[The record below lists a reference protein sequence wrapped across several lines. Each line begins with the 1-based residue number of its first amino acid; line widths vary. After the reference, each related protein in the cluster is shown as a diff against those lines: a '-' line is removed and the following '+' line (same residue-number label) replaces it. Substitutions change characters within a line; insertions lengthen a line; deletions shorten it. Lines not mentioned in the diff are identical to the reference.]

1 MSNATFA
8 AVNQSQIKD
17 FSSKLETNKTKLI
30 KNIDESKVKL
40 KNVAKEASKFSDTS
54 LFKAA
59 SCLGAIPVEDQN
71 LNFDKITT
79 TLKEEILNEYIKLD
93 GEIKRL
99 SFGMK
104 ESDPLIFGNSLD
116 NFYNQNALKITGLES
131 DYYSK
136 SAQVRKIYE
145 QYIKNNEALLETLA
159 GRIDTLA
166 KVDKAMNEVNKS
178 FSGLNNAIDKQTNL
192 WKNLENTR
200 VDLGKSLDSQ
210 LSQIISETNGS

>member
-1 MSNATFA
+1 M
-8 AVNQSQIKD
+8 
-17 FSSKLETNKTKLI
+17 
-30 KNIDESKVKL
+30 
-40 KNVAKEASKFSDTS
+40 
-54 LFKAA
+54 
-59 SCLGAIPVEDQN
+59 
-71 LNFDKITT
+71 
-79 TLKEEILNEYIKLD
+79 
-93 GEIKRL
+93 
-99 SFGMK
+99 
-104 ESDPLIFGNSLD
+104 IFGNSLD
-116 NFYNQNALKITGLES
+116 NFYNQNALKITGLEN

-200 VDLGKSLDSQ
+200 TDLGKSLDSQ
-210 LSQIISETNGS
+210 LSQIISETNGT

>member
-1 MSNATFA
+1 MR
-8 AVNQSQIKD
+8 
-17 FSSKLETNKTKLI
+17 KT
-30 KNIDESKVKL
+30 
-40 KNVAKEASKFSDTS
+40 
-54 LFKAA
+54 
-59 SCLGAIPVEDQN
+59 
-71 LNFDKITT
+71 
-79 TLKEEILNEYIKLD
+79 
-93 GEIKRL
+93 
-99 SFGMK
+99 
-104 ESDPLIFGNSLD
+104 
-116 NFYNQNALKITGLES
+116 
-131 DYYSK
+131 
-136 SAQVRKIYE
+136 YE

>member
-1 MSNATFA
+1 
-8 AVNQSQIKD
+8 
-17 FSSKLETNKTKLI
+17 
-30 KNIDESKVKL
+30 
-40 KNVAKEASKFSDTS
+40 
-54 LFKAA
+54 
-59 SCLGAIPVEDQN
+59 
-71 LNFDKITT
+71 
-79 TLKEEILNEYIKLD
+79 
-93 GEIKRL
+93 
-99 SFGMK
+99 
-104 ESDPLIFGNSLD
+104 LIFGNSLD
-116 NFYNQNALKITGLES
+116 NFYNQNALKITGLEN

-200 VDLGKSLDSQ
+200 TDLGKSLDSQ

>member
-1 MSNATFA
+1 M
-8 AVNQSQIKD
+8 
-17 FSSKLETNKTKLI
+17 
-30 KNIDESKVKL
+30 
-40 KNVAKEASKFSDTS
+40 
-54 LFKAA
+54 
-59 SCLGAIPVEDQN
+59 
-71 LNFDKITT
+71 
-79 TLKEEILNEYIKLD
+79 
-93 GEIKRL
+93 
-99 SFGMK
+99 
-104 ESDPLIFGNSLD
+104 IFGNSLD
-116 NFYNQNALKITGLES
+116 NFYNQNALKITGLEN

-200 VDLGKSLDSQ
+200 TDLGKSLDSQ

>member
-1 MSNATFA
+1 M
-8 AVNQSQIKD
+8 
-17 FSSKLETNKTKLI
+17 
-30 KNIDESKVKL
+30 
-40 KNVAKEASKFSDTS
+40 
-54 LFKAA
+54 
-59 SCLGAIPVEDQN
+59 
-71 LNFDKITT
+71 
-79 TLKEEILNEYIKLD
+79 
-93 GEIKRL
+93 
-99 SFGMK
+99 
-104 ESDPLIFGNSLD
+104 IFGNSLD
-116 NFYNQNALKITGLES
+116 NFYNQNALKITGLEN

-200 VDLGKSLDSQ
+200 TDLGKSLDSQ
-210 LSQIISETNGS
+210 LSQIISEVNGS